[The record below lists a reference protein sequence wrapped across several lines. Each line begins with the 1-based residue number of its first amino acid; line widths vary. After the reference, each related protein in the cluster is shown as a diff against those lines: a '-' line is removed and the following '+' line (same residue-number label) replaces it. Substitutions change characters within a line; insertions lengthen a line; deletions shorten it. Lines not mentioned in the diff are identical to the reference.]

1 MGKHIGKNLYLE
13 EDAKNGVVKLT
24 GLAGARIPEIIKE
37 ATAYYAENEDIKKIE
52 LVGLNGVDLTIDEKT
67 TFESA
72 MDAWQKGTQ
81 ENAKKAQQ
89 KHEEWLRSPEGIAET
104 ERKQKEHEEHEAF
117 VFHSVDEALLALTEL
132 KPCDLSSDKTSQAE
146 ALAFCQDLMTILLKC
161 EDLRFN
167 DTQRKEMSD
176 ILKTLGATNTKGA
189 NEKFV
194 SGEQSVGVLMGTK
207 GSIGFPL
214 SALDQLID
222 TSATTFDIGLAKLTE
237 GGMKYSW
244 IGEWL
249 KTQNKKEKTL
259 DDNK

>member
-81 ENAKKAQQ
+81 ENVQKAQQ
-89 KHEEWLRSPEGIAET
+89 K
-104 ERKQKEHEEHEAF
+104 HEEHEAF

-167 DTQRKEMSD
+167 DSQRKEMSD

-189 NEKFV
+189 SEKFV

-259 DDNK
+259 DDNN